1 MSGARGTAG
10 QGAGAG
16 FRPAGA
22 NGGRSRSHNR
32 RLVLGRVRA
41 SGPVGRAQI
50 ARGTGLSVQ
59 AVSNIIA
66 ELEADGLLVEAGRR
80 VAGRGLPA
88 MQYALNASGG
98 HALGA
103 EVRPDALLVALIDLE
118 GRARFVRR
126 EPLAG
131 IASAGEADAAPDAV
145 AARLAALRDEA
156 LLACP
161 AARDTLLGAGVVMPG
176 PFVETGLDGAASA
189 LARWHGVDARALFAD
204 ALGLDVLIEN
214 DANAAAVGE
223 RVAGV
228 ARGLDG
234 YAYLYF
240 GAGLGLGIVHEGRL
254 FRGASGSAGEI
265 GHALVPRPGGGAGG
279 GHGDPVALEDVASRL
294 ALRRRLAA
302 AGRPVDT
309 VDDIDA
315 RHRARDP
322 ALLGWLDEAAPA
334 LAHAIGT
341 LENLLDPATTIL
353 GGALPDAL
361 LDELI
366 GRIEPPARSVANRA
380 DRAVPRLLRGASGR
394 MTATLGGAALV
405 VNRAC
410 TPQLAALG

>member
-10 QGAGAG
+10 RDAGTG

-41 SGPVGRAQI
+41 SGPVGRAEI

-118 GRARFVRR
+118 GRARFTRR
-126 EPLAG
+126 EPLVDVAPDG
-131 IASAGEADAAPDAV
+131 GPDAV

-204 ALGLDVLIEN
+204 ALGLDVLVEN

-223 RVAGV
+223 RVAGA

-265 GHALVPRPGGGAGG
+265 GHALVPRPGGGGA
-279 GHGDPVALEDVASRL
+279 VALEDVASRL
-294 ALRRRLAA
+294 ALQRRLAE

-322 ALLGWLDEAAPA
+322 ALLGWLDEAVPA

-366 GRIEPPARSVANRA
+366 GRIEPPARSVANRP